1 VAPSHLADDFDP
13 NSPTSDQQLVM
24 SASRKDL
31 LPILTFLASKS
42 VVIVG
47 TINWH
52 SVEVL
57 QFAIGPTWS
66 ERIPIVVCF
75 DEKEPSKPASLPSSY
90 SGVLTSAGQLRKN
103 FFNLSLWVEPRI
115 ELVRWD
121 LTRQIFKWQKA
132 AMQSCSSVLFGTI
145 PNRTAKNFN
154 KKTAIEP
161 IIATSAISPP
171 TLSRCDDRCEYIL
184 HGSLACGRCPDMRC
198 VVCELSPRTG
208 EAVRMPGHAGCIA
221 FSKCAHGIEHVKQIA
236 PPKDPPSAAAASD
249 SALPARIVT
258 DLTETADVFNVA
270 VDEFVECPS
279 PVRRIHEVI
288 RPNPEPVAPDLPS
301 ALIEPPPLVLH
312 TGLNLIASSV
322 IPLSD
327 DNLPVLSQ
335 IQAVRIK

>member
-1 VAPSHLADDFDP
+1 MFLLMSQGAQSSKSSDADTSDADGSSESSDAGPGDADGSSTVGFPSLDDIIGLVQKSRVAPSHLADDFDP

-90 SGVLTSAGQLRKN
+90 SGVLTSVGQLRKN

-145 PNRTAKNFN
+145 PNRTAK
-154 KKTAIEP
+154 K
-161 IIATSAISPP
+161 
-171 TLSRCDDRCEYIL
+171 L
-184 HGSLACGRCPDMRC
+184 
-198 VVCELSPRTG
+198 
-208 EAVRMPGHAGCIA
+208 
-221 FSKCAHGIEHVKQIA
+221 QQ
-236 PPKDPPSAAAASD
+236 KDSY
-249 SALPARIVT
+249 
-258 DLTETADVFNVA
+258 
-270 VDEFVECPS
+270 
-279 PVRRIHEVI
+279 
-288 RPNPEPVAPDLPS
+288 
-301 ALIEPPPLVLH
+301 
-312 TGLNLIASSV
+312 
-322 IPLSD
+322 
-327 DNLPVLSQ
+327 
-335 IQAVRIK
+335 